1 MDELDRLFTRL
12 VQSIGATNADLLTRP
27 FEVAQIYQTLVP
39 YRLHRRDLQLE
50 TMEEYELTLLRLL
63 SGERGYLMGDGTMQ
77 SELRAE
83 IDSQNPDLTRY
94 RAYATTDVQVA
105 PEARR
110 ALDGASGRRTADST
124 AITAAAPPTAR
135 DARSERATLGMTQP
149 PPPAPPRPAAPVN
162 RAAPPAAATATTVPA
177 TMPEAGA
184 GHTDHAE
191 QCRYC
196 GGELPDGRSATFC
209 PHCGQ
214 NLTVRQCP
222 ACGTELDVAWKFCIT
237 CGRSVA

>member
-1 MDELDRLFTRL
+1 MDELDRLFARL

-50 TMEEYELTLLRLL
+50 TMEEYELALLRLL
-63 SGERGYLMGDGTMQ
+63 SGERGYLMGDGAMQ
-77 SELRAE
+77 TELRTE
-83 IDSQNPDLTRY
+83 IESQNPDLTRY

-105 PEARR
+105 PNARR
-110 ALDGASGRRTADST
+110 ALDGAG
-124 AITAAAPPTAR
+124 AASAPHPATH
-135 DARSERATLGMTQP
+135 DPRSERATLGMTPP
-149 PPPAPPRPAAPVN
+149 PPPAPMSH
-162 RAAPPAAATATTVPA
+162 AAPPAPAQASATATAVGA
-177 TMPEAGA
+177 AA
-184 GHTDHAE
+184 GHDSHGDE
-191 QCRYC
+191 CRYC
-196 GGELPDGRSATFC
+196 GGELPEGRSATFC